1 MQGVNYDNRL
11 KQLGLMKLEGRR
23 MRSDLVET
31 FKIVDGKYIMILIL
45 NYFSNKMK
53 LVEGDM
59 TKNCLRKDLD

>member
-1 MQGVNYDNRL
+1 
-11 KQLGLMKLEGRR
+11 